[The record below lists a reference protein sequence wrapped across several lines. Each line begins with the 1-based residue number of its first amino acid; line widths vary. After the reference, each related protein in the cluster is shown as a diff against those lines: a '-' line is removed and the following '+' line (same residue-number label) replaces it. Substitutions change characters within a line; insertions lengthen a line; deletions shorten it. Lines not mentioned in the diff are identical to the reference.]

1 MDPTSKNRTS
11 FETALDSSPTS
22 LEEESSQMDSPLKDY
37 RSGADAHV
45 QGQNNSDSIKN
56 IKDQNI
62 NSHIF
67 TSSGIPTVFHEV
79 RQIDSAQP
87 ATEDQ
92 LSQASSPTPAISVTK
107 GKASIGPPK
116 MLNSGNQPPSPS
128 VNSSQVNV
136 QVPVNA
142 PVKAYPA
149 PTDLKDL
156 SGFEFKLDHYQENY
170 SNVSNAGK
178 NLGKEF
184 NLTPFEVGAIR
195 AYTGDTYLYINWQ
208 MRNLPNP
215 SVDLYDAKALE
226 HSGVP
231 KDMAELIA
239 NLTNGLKKLPSTQSS
254 STRFKGLGRD
264 ANFPA
269 NELAKYKEGAQVST
283 PMFTSTTGT
292 LEQMG
297 HNFWWDN
304 SPHAIVIHQAF
315 MGNGRD
321 IGPFSALPDEAEILF
336 LPNTKFLV
344 THVKD
349 NVIFGAGVSKH
360 AKFKDDKARSDAYK
374 LDDKKLIKTVI
385 SLQELPPEIQP
396 KEKKSMFKF
405 W

>member
-1 MDPTSKNRTS
+1 MDSTSKLRTS
-11 FETALDSSPTS
+11 VELY
-22 LEEESSQMDSPLKDY
+22 LENNSIHPENESNPAENLLTEC
-37 RSGADAHV
+37 RSGADVHV
-45 QGQNNSDSIKN
+45 QNQNGSESTKN
-56 IKDQNI
+56 IKDQNTS
-62 NSHIF
+62 SHIF
-67 TSSGIPTVFHEV
+67 SYSGIPTAFHEV

-87 ATEDQ
+87 ATDDQ
-92 LSQASSPTPAISVTK
+92 LAQASSPTPAISVTK

-116 MLNSGNQPPSPS
+116 ILNSGNQPSSSS
-128 VNSSQVNV
+128 VNLTQVNV

-142 PVKAYPA
+142 YPP

-156 SGFEFKLDHYQENY
+156 SGFEFKIDHYQDNY

-178 NLGKEF
+178 NLGKKF

-195 AYTGDTYLYINWQ
+195 AYTGDTYRHINWQ
-208 MRNLPNP
+208 MRNLPIP

-226 HSGVP
+226 HSGVR

-239 NLTNGLKKLPSTQSS
+239 NLANGLKKLPSAQTS

-264 ANFPA
+264 ANLPA
-269 NELAKYKEGAQVST
+269 DELAKYKEGAQVST
-283 PMFTSTTGT
+283 PMFSSTTGT

-297 HNFWWDN
+297 HNFWWDG

-321 IGPFSALPDEAEILF
+321 IGPFSELPDEAEILF

-344 THVKD
+344 THVQD

-360 AKFKDDKARSDAYK
+360 NKYKDDKARSDAYK
-374 LDDKKLIKTVI
+374 LGNEKLTKTVI
-385 SLQELPPEIQP
+385 SLQELPPEIQL
-396 KEKKSMFKF
+396 KEKKSMFRSSVKSF
-405 W
+405 